1 VTRPMLLESAGAT
14 SPAVPCGPTSPDAG
28 DRIGRRA
35 ARRTLLGQIARLEGE
50 LVEQRC
56 SNWPRTAPE
65 ASAHRGALGGYERG
79 AAERGGGDP
88 EGPARVLAT
97 GGHERGARLLGIQ
110 QLEALR
116 DELIQTLSAE
126 RRALARRTL
135 AEEESRRLREELMLD
150 PAANAGARVRNADA
164 GEGGCGEIRSEPVAG
179 LLGMLMGWWR
189 VVVSSGCP

>member
-1 VTRPMLLESAGAT
+1 MLLESAGAT
-14 SPAVPCGPTSPDAG
+14 SPAVPDGPTSLDAG
-28 DRIGRRA
+28 DRIGRQA

-56 SNWPRTAPE
+56 SNWPRTDPE
-65 ASAHRGALGGYERG
+65 ARAQRGGDPEGRARMLAIGGYERG
-79 AAERGGGDP
+79 TIAGRERAAIAGR
-88 EGPARVLAT
+88 
-97 GGHERGARLLGIQ
+97 ERGAQLLGIE

-164 GEGGCGEIRSEPVAG
+164 GEGGCGEVRSEPVAG

-189 VVVSSGCP
+189 VVVSLGCP